1 MKYFYSLIRFTKEI
15 LKIVIF
21 IISILFSGYFI
32 LGTIYSTIFIELQFK
47 EKIISSMLNRE
58 LMLILFGILGVLGV
72 LGFRKI
78 AKPILS
84 KGEIIIYLFS
94 SYFLSYFIV
103 KNFQFPGQLFIILI
117 LFISVIIFFL
127 LLQTTDFFYNF
138 NVLYLKELILKEKIK
153 LGKNISQFI
162 FNFNN
167 IFLRLP
173 KTITEVIQRSKK
185 IIFNKEL
192 VIEMIGYSLRI
203 FLRLPKTIME
213 IIQGS
218 KKIIPNKESII
229 KIIGYSFRLIISM
242 AFSLAIFL
250 GVIILTIGLT
260 GLIIFKI
267 NQYFDY
273 QNQLRKSF
281 VITKIVPKN
290 TTYAQEIVLQGY
302 NFGWRLNAPS
312 QLMTKDGAINDIK
325 LWTDNEIRFI
335 VPLHLKEGKSVI
347 WLERPEDDSSH
358 SAILRSNQVLLNI
371 ISRWEFYLSQENY
384 DKFFYPIQRENL
396 LKRIKRF
403 LFFKLKVGDLFS
415 Y

>member
-1 MKYFYSLIRFTKEI
+1 MKYIHEI
-15 LKIVIF
+15 LKVVIF

-47 EKIISSMLNRE
+47 EQITSSMTNYE
-58 LMLILFGILGVLGV
+58 LMLMLFGILGILGV

-78 AKPILS
+78 VKPVLS
-84 KGEIIIYLFS
+84 KGELIIYLFS

-103 KNFQFPGQLFIILI
+103 KNFQFSGRLFIILI
-117 LFISVIIFFL
+117 LFISAVLFFL
-127 LLQTTDFFYNF
+127 LLQITDFFYNF
-138 NVLYLKELILKEKIK
+138 NILYLKKLILKEKIK
-153 LGKNISQFI
+153 LNQNISKLV

-167 IFLRLP
+167 GLLKSP
-173 KTITEVIQRSKK
+173 KIIVK
-185 IIFNKEL
+185 IIF
-192 VIEMIGYSLRI
+192 SLI
-203 FLRLPKTIME
+203 V
-213 IIQGS
+213 
-218 KKIIPNKESII
+218 
-229 KIIGYSFRLIISM
+229 
-242 AFSLAIFL
+242 FSS
-250 GVIILTIGLT
+250 VIILTIGLT

-302 NFGWRLNAPS
+302 NFGWRLNKPS
-312 QLMTKDGAINDIK
+312 ELMTKDGAINDIK

-335 VPLHLKEGKSVI
+335 VPLHLKEGKSFI
-347 WLERPEDDSSH
+347 WLEKPENDSSH
-358 SAILRSNQVLLNI
+358 SAILKSNQVNLNI
-371 ISRWEFYLSQENY
+371 ISRWEFYPSQINY
-384 DKFFYPIQRENL
+384 DNSFYPIIKENIL
-396 LKRIKRF
+396 RRIKRF